1 MPAAPSWLPAVARA
15 APSSLPDRVLP
26 AAHRLR
32 RSVDFERAVRRGVR
46 AGRSTVVVHL
56 SEDARG
62 GDAPQV
68 GFVVSKAVG
77 NAVHRNLVKRRLR
90 ASVATHL
97 AALPARS
104 RTVVRALPAS
114 GSATFEQLDRDV
126 ARGLDRAVSRW
137 REHESA
143 RP

>member
-1 MPAAPSWLPAVARA
+1 M
-15 APSSLPDRVLP
+15 LP

-56 SEDARG
+56 TQDPG
-62 GDAPQV
+62 GDEPPQV

-90 ASVATHL
+90 AASSAHL
-97 AALPARS
+97 DDLPTRS
-104 RTVVRALPAS
+104 RVVVRALPAAAAS
-114 GSATFEQLDRDV
+114 DFAQLDQDL
-126 ARGLDRAVSRW
+126 ASCIERAVRQW
-137 REHESA
+137 R
-143 RP
+143 RRTVDP

>member
-1 MPAAPSWLPAVARA
+1 
-15 APSSLPDRVLP
+15 VLP

-56 SEDARG
+56 SEDLE
-62 GDAPQV
+62 GDARPQV

-90 ASVATHL
+90 AATAARLDALPAHAQRLVRHL
-97 AALPARS
+97 AAPGPGQEMADS
-104 RTVVRALPAS
+104 
-114 GSATFEQLDRDV
+114 
-126 ARGLDRAVSRW
+126 
-137 REHESA
+137 
-143 RP
+143 

>member
-1 MPAAPSWLPAVARA
+1 
-15 APSSLPDRVLP
+15 VLP

-56 SEDARG
+56 SEDLE
-62 GDAPQV
+62 GDAQPQV

-90 ASVATHL
+90 AATAARL
-97 AALPARS
+97 DALPAHGRA
-104 RTVVRALPAS
+104 VVRALPAS
-114 GSATFEQLDRDV
+114 AVASFDALSADLDS
-126 ARGLDRAVSRW
+126 GLERAVR
-137 REHESA
+137 RLHERSGVD
-143 RP
+143 R

>member
-1 MPAAPSWLPAVARA
+1 M
-15 APSSLPDRVLP
+15 LP

-56 SEDARG
+56 SEDLE
-62 GDAPQV
+62 GDARPQV

-90 ASVATHL
+90 AAT
-97 AALPARS
+97 AARLDMLPEHGRA
-104 RTVVRALPAS
+104 VVRALPPSAA
-114 GSATFEQLDRDV
+114 ATFGDLSADLD
-126 ARGLDRAVSRW
+126 RGLDRAVR
-137 REHESA
+137 RLHERA
-143 RP
+143 GVDR